1 MHSSN
6 GSKTKENIG
15 VDLCDRQSGPGR
27 LPGIARVLAQWNAW
41 FDELGVSL
49 LDRGNPVIVSAT
61 LGHCDG
67 ETTLGGYTLI
77 TADDLD
83 AAVAMAA
90 TCPALG
96 YGGGVEIG
104 ELVELNRGTHPITD
118 PPQDTAD

>member
-1 MHSSN
+1 MSTYVIVN
-6 GSKTKENIG
+6 RAPAGYQGSLES
-15 VDLCDRQSGPGR
+15 LSG
-27 LPGIARVLAQWNAW
+27 WNAW
-41 FDELGVSL
+41 FDELGASL
-49 LDRGNPVIVSAT
+49 LDRGNPVFVRTT

-67 ETTLGGYTLI
+67 ETALGGYTLI

-104 ELVELNRGTHPITD
+104 ELVELNHGTRPITD
-118 PPQDTAD
+118 PSHETPD